1 MRLLM
6 SARARESGPGLPA
19 VLALAVSV
27 LAMALPTRVEAAGG
41 AFIVDDSEIAKPG
54 ECKVESWA
62 SFASNA
68 DFLGVTSPTCVGNF
82 RRPVELGFS
91 LTRFRSDGEW
101 GAEIL
106 LKGKTNILPAEI
118 GKLGLGL
125 SGVVAFDLLTGEHS
139 GHFVNVPATF
149 QIVEQFKINVNAG
162 WLYVRSEDLN
172 WFAYGAGFEW
182 NFVKPLTLIG
192 EVFGFAGHS
201 VEPRT
206 RTDPRV
212 QVGLRFTPVESFDI
226 DVIYGRNILGEN
238 ANWITLGLNVR
249 FDAK

>member
-1 MRLLM
+1 
-6 SARARESGPGLPA
+6 
-19 VLALAVSV
+19 
-27 LAMALPTRVEAAGG
+27 
-41 AFIVDDSEIAKPG
+41 
-54 ECKVESWA
+54 
-62 SFASNA
+62 
-68 DFLGVTSPTCVGNF
+68 VGNF
-82 RRPVELGFS
+82 GRPVELGFS
-91 LTRFRSDGEW
+91 LARFRSDGEW
-101 GAEIL
+101 GSELL

-118 GKLGLGL
+118 GKVGLGL
-125 SGVVAFDLLTGEHS
+125 SGGVAFDLLTGEHS
-139 GHFVNVPATF
+139 GNFINVPATF
-149 QIVEQFKINVNAG
+149 QIVEQFQFNVNAG
-162 WLYVRSEDLN
+162 WLYIRSEDLN
-172 WFAYGAGFEW
+172 WFTYGAGFEW

-249 FDAK
+249 FDAAPPVRR